1 MDTVIKFFQNNKN
14 LFNKLCIKYGTDKGF
29 NNFGI
34 TEKLEFEKIKTILI
48 IVIHILIVNFIM
60 INFLIIERK

>member
-1 MDTVIKFFQNNKN
+1 MIKTFFRYIYYEIISIFIFFNLRSENGHSYQVFFQNNKN

-34 TEKLEFEKIKTILI
+34 K
-48 IVIHILIVNFIM
+48 NFW
-60 INFLIIERK
+60 